1 MIFSKSR
8 PVKIVLVGTGG
19 TGGYIVP
26 QLYRLLY
33 ALDRPIR
40 VILCD
45 GDLVEEKN
53 LGRQNFIEADLGK
66 NKAMVLAERYSNAF
80 GIETSYIPQ
89 YVEDEEMLEELL
101 EPLQYPQNRYV
112 TNRNGE
118 AVQEVIS
125 EIVILIGAVDNN
137 RSRQV
142 FHNVFQRAKEL
153 IYIDS
158 GNSKA
163 SGQVICGVRRSGK
176 TFYQP
181 VASLYPE
188 VLEQTDKFPTELS
201 CAEASISA
209 PQTIAANLAAATIVT
224 IHIYNILAEGNNHSV
239 GKSVFSTKSVNIQ
252 SFKKNVK
259 RRKSQATL
267 FFSRNSCTIACCNLN
282 QWCQA
287 TIPAQG
293 DEFSLTLYDTQR
305 LLDAC
310 AYFSGELHLEY
321 ETAEKKP
328 HNCDIPYNQ
337 ARFSCG
343 GREIHQLVF
352 DSDLYPLP
360 KEFQPEQVYQINAG
374 TVFGLFTQVRHA
386 VSSDTNR
393 PWSCCVQF
401 TDHRMY
407 ALDGYRLSVR
417 AIPDF
422 EAAKPFQIP
431 EEAMELLSVF
441 ADEDCT
447 LSIGREWL
455 SVQNDSKR
463 LITRVPP
470 LGGLKLDSTIP
481 TIFTEE
487 RWIDVEGTRNDLK
500 YLLKMENKKLR
511 APLRLGDGWLSVRG
525 NSGLYRA
532 ELRMERP
539 PAIVIGYDPRYLLD
553 AFDAF
558 AKRGIKTARMS
569 FTSPVGPTVLTADN
583 GFTELILPVRLK
595 PEEATTYIP
604 PRKQAA

>member
-112 TNRNGE
+112 TNQNGE
-118 AVQEVIS
+118 AVRKVIS

-142 FHNVFQRAKEL
+142 FHSVFQRAKEL

-181 VASLYPE
+181 GAMLEPNNNAIAIAVSL
-188 VLEQTDKFPTELS
+188 D

-209 PQTIAANLAAATIVT
+209 PQTIAANLAAATVVT

-259 RRKSQATL
+259 RRK
-267 FFSRNSCTIACCNLN
+267 
-282 QWCQA
+282 
-287 TIPAQG
+287 
-293 DEFSLTLYDTQR
+293 
-305 LLDAC
+305 
-310 AYFSGELHLEY
+310 
-321 ETAEKKP
+321 
-328 HNCDIPYNQ
+328 
-337 ARFSCG
+337 
-343 GREIHQLVF
+343 
-352 DSDLYPLP
+352 
-360 KEFQPEQVYQINAG
+360 
-374 TVFGLFTQVRHA
+374 
-386 VSSDTNR
+386 
-393 PWSCCVQF
+393 
-401 TDHRMY
+401 
-407 ALDGYRLSVR
+407 
-417 AIPDF
+417 
-422 EAAKPFQIP
+422 AA
-431 EEAMELLSVF
+431 
-441 ADEDCT
+441 
-447 LSIGREWL
+447 
-455 SVQNDSKR
+455 
-463 LITRVPP
+463 
-470 LGGLKLDSTIP
+470 
-481 TIFTEE
+481 
-487 RWIDVEGTRNDLK
+487 
-500 YLLKMENKKLR
+500 
-511 APLRLGDGWLSVRG
+511 
-525 NSGLYRA
+525 
-532 ELRMERP
+532 
-539 PAIVIGYDPRYLLD
+539 
-553 AFDAF
+553 
-558 AKRGIKTARMS
+558 
-569 FTSPVGPTVLTADN
+569 
-583 GFTELILPVRLK
+583 
-595 PEEATTYIP
+595 
-604 PRKQAA
+604 

>member
-33 ALDRPIR
+33 ALDRPIW

-80 GIETSYIPQ
+80 GIATSYMP
-89 YVEDEEMLEELL
+89 EELL

-112 TNRNGE
+112 TNQNGE
-118 AVQEVIS
+118 AVRKVIS

-142 FHNVFQRAKEL
+142 FHSVFQRAKEL

-209 PQTIAANLAAATIVT
+209 PQTIAANLAAATVVT

-259 RRKSQATL
+259 RRK
-267 FFSRNSCTIACCNLN
+267 
-282 QWCQA
+282 
-287 TIPAQG
+287 
-293 DEFSLTLYDTQR
+293 
-305 LLDAC
+305 
-310 AYFSGELHLEY
+310 
-321 ETAEKKP
+321 
-328 HNCDIPYNQ
+328 
-337 ARFSCG
+337 
-343 GREIHQLVF
+343 
-352 DSDLYPLP
+352 
-360 KEFQPEQVYQINAG
+360 
-374 TVFGLFTQVRHA
+374 
-386 VSSDTNR
+386 
-393 PWSCCVQF
+393 
-401 TDHRMY
+401 
-407 ALDGYRLSVR
+407 
-417 AIPDF
+417 
-422 EAAKPFQIP
+422 AA
-431 EEAMELLSVF
+431 
-441 ADEDCT
+441 
-447 LSIGREWL
+447 
-455 SVQNDSKR
+455 
-463 LITRVPP
+463 
-470 LGGLKLDSTIP
+470 
-481 TIFTEE
+481 
-487 RWIDVEGTRNDLK
+487 
-500 YLLKMENKKLR
+500 
-511 APLRLGDGWLSVRG
+511 
-525 NSGLYRA
+525 
-532 ELRMERP
+532 
-539 PAIVIGYDPRYLLD
+539 
-553 AFDAF
+553 
-558 AKRGIKTARMS
+558 
-569 FTSPVGPTVLTADN
+569 
-583 GFTELILPVRLK
+583 
-595 PEEATTYIP
+595 
-604 PRKQAA
+604 

>member
-112 TNRNGE
+112 TNQNGE
-118 AVQEVIS
+118 AVREVIS

-142 FHNVFQRAKEL
+142 FHSVFQRAKEL

-209 PQTIAANLAAATIVT
+209 PQTMRVPVSYRRTESVSIGGKVLVQDRYASGYLDASGTFRLTSYCMCRRLAPLAAPDV
-224 IHIYNILAEGNNHSV
+224 
-239 GKSVFSTKSVNIQ
+239 
-252 SFKKNVK
+252 
-259 RRKSQATL
+259 SQANRTEKHMI
-267 FFSRNSCTIACCNLN
+267 T
-282 QWCQA
+282 
-287 TIPAQG
+287 
-293 DEFSLTLYDTQR
+293 
-305 LLDAC
+305 DA
-310 AYFSGELHLEY
+310 A
-321 ETAEKKP
+321 
-328 HNCDIPYNQ
+328 
-337 ARFSCG
+337 
-343 GREIHQLVF
+343 
-352 DSDLYPLP
+352 
-360 KEFQPEQVYQINAG
+360 
-374 TVFGLFTQVRHA
+374 
-386 VSSDTNR
+386 
-393 PWSCCVQF
+393 
-401 TDHRMY
+401 
-407 ALDGYRLSVR
+407 
-417 AIPDF
+417 
-422 EAAKPFQIP
+422 
-431 EEAMELLSVF
+431 
-441 ADEDCT
+441 
-447 LSIGREWL
+447 
-455 SVQNDSKR
+455 
-463 LITRVPP
+463 
-470 LGGLKLDSTIP
+470 
-481 TIFTEE
+481 
-487 RWIDVEGTRNDLK
+487 
-500 YLLKMENKKLR
+500 
-511 APLRLGDGWLSVRG
+511 
-525 NSGLYRA
+525 
-532 ELRMERP
+532 
-539 PAIVIGYDPRYLLD
+539 
-553 AFDAF
+553 
-558 AKRGIKTARMS
+558 
-569 FTSPVGPTVLTADN
+569 
-583 GFTELILPVRLK
+583 
-595 PEEATTYIP
+595 
-604 PRKQAA
+604 

>member
-112 TNRNGE
+112 TNQNGE
-118 AVQEVIS
+118 AVREVIS

-142 FHNVFQRAKEL
+142 FHSVFQRAKEL

-209 PQTIAANLAAATIVT
+209 PQTIAANLAAATVVT
-224 IHIYNILAEGNNHSV
+224 IHIYNILAEGNIWSGASFFRIRRSICWTHAAELGTRCCAWPSDMTAGATV
-239 GKSVFSTKSVNIQ
+239 SSWMRKGPDWPSKSCSGLPMGIFSAPMWETDHFMQ
-252 SFKKNVK
+252 Y
-259 RRKSQATL
+259 
-267 FFSRNSCTIACCNLN
+267 
-282 QWCQA
+282 
-287 TIPAQG
+287 
-293 DEFSLTLYDTQR
+293 SLTRHISQ
-305 LLDAC
+305 
-310 AYFSGELHLEY
+310 SHL
-321 ETAEKKP
+321 A
-328 HNCDIPYNQ
+328 
-337 ARFSCG
+337 
-343 GREIHQLVF
+343 
-352 DSDLYPLP
+352 
-360 KEFQPEQVYQINAG
+360 AG
-374 TVFGLFTQVRHA
+374 
-386 VSSDTNR
+386 
-393 PWSCCVQF
+393 
-401 TDHRMY
+401 
-407 ALDGYRLSVR
+407 
-417 AIPDF
+417 
-422 EAAKPFQIP
+422 
-431 EEAMELLSVF
+431 
-441 ADEDCT
+441 
-447 LSIGREWL
+447 
-455 SVQNDSKR
+455 
-463 LITRVPP
+463 
-470 LGGLKLDSTIP
+470 
-481 TIFTEE
+481 
-487 RWIDVEGTRNDLK
+487 
-500 YLLKMENKKLR
+500 
-511 APLRLGDGWLSVRG
+511 
-525 NSGLYRA
+525 
-532 ELRMERP
+532 
-539 PAIVIGYDPRYLLD
+539 
-553 AFDAF
+553 
-558 AKRGIKTARMS
+558 
-569 FTSPVGPTVLTADN
+569 
-583 GFTELILPVRLK
+583 
-595 PEEATTYIP
+595 
-604 PRKQAA
+604 

>member
-112 TNRNGE
+112 TNQNGE
-118 AVQEVIS
+118 AVRKVIS

-142 FHNVFQRAKEL
+142 FHSVFQRAKEL

-209 PQTIAANLAAATIVT
+209 PQTIWSIPDTMTPFMGRRNPQSRTIRRKRERKRALKPQSRTRGRAAA
-224 IHIYNILAEGNNHSV
+224 HPLEILLPNGGVKPLALAMGSV
-239 GKSVFSTKSVNIQ
+239 KQISW
-252 SFKKNVK
+252 
-259 RRKSQATL
+259 
-267 FFSRNSCTIACCNLN
+267 RN
-282 QWCQA
+282 
-287 TIPAQG
+287 
-293 DEFSLTLYDTQR
+293 
-305 LLDAC
+305 
-310 AYFSGELHLEY
+310 
-321 ETAEKKP
+321 
-328 HNCDIPYNQ
+328 
-337 ARFSCG
+337 
-343 GREIHQLVF
+343 
-352 DSDLYPLP
+352 
-360 KEFQPEQVYQINAG
+360 G
-374 TVFGLFTQVRHA
+374 T
-386 VSSDTNR
+386 
-393 PWSCCVQF
+393 
-401 TDHRMY
+401 
-407 ALDGYRLSVR
+407 
-417 AIPDF
+417 
-422 EAAKPFQIP
+422 
-431 EEAMELLSVF
+431 
-441 ADEDCT
+441 
-447 LSIGREWL
+447 
-455 SVQNDSKR
+455 
-463 LITRVPP
+463 
-470 LGGLKLDSTIP
+470 
-481 TIFTEE
+481 
-487 RWIDVEGTRNDLK
+487 
-500 YLLKMENKKLR
+500 
-511 APLRLGDGWLSVRG
+511 
-525 NSGLYRA
+525 
-532 ELRMERP
+532 
-539 PAIVIGYDPRYLLD
+539 
-553 AFDAF
+553 
-558 AKRGIKTARMS
+558 
-569 FTSPVGPTVLTADN
+569 
-583 GFTELILPVRLK
+583 
-595 PEEATTYIP
+595 
-604 PRKQAA
+604 

>member
-112 TNRNGE
+112 TNQNGE
-118 AVQEVIS
+118 AVRKVIS

-142 FHNVFQRAKEL
+142 FHSVFQRAKEL

-209 PQTIAANLAAATIVT
+209 PQTIAANLAAAPVVT

-259 RRKSQATL
+259 RRK
-267 FFSRNSCTIACCNLN
+267 
-282 QWCQA
+282 
-287 TIPAQG
+287 
-293 DEFSLTLYDTQR
+293 
-305 LLDAC
+305 
-310 AYFSGELHLEY
+310 
-321 ETAEKKP
+321 
-328 HNCDIPYNQ
+328 
-337 ARFSCG
+337 
-343 GREIHQLVF
+343 
-352 DSDLYPLP
+352 
-360 KEFQPEQVYQINAG
+360 
-374 TVFGLFTQVRHA
+374 
-386 VSSDTNR
+386 
-393 PWSCCVQF
+393 
-401 TDHRMY
+401 
-407 ALDGYRLSVR
+407 
-417 AIPDF
+417 
-422 EAAKPFQIP
+422 AA
-431 EEAMELLSVF
+431 
-441 ADEDCT
+441 
-447 LSIGREWL
+447 
-455 SVQNDSKR
+455 
-463 LITRVPP
+463 
-470 LGGLKLDSTIP
+470 
-481 TIFTEE
+481 
-487 RWIDVEGTRNDLK
+487 
-500 YLLKMENKKLR
+500 
-511 APLRLGDGWLSVRG
+511 
-525 NSGLYRA
+525 
-532 ELRMERP
+532 
-539 PAIVIGYDPRYLLD
+539 
-553 AFDAF
+553 
-558 AKRGIKTARMS
+558 
-569 FTSPVGPTVLTADN
+569 
-583 GFTELILPVRLK
+583 
-595 PEEATTYIP
+595 
-604 PRKQAA
+604 

>member
-176 TFYQP
+176 TFY
-181 VASLYPE
+181 
-188 VLEQTDKFPTELS
+188 
-201 CAEASISA
+201 
-209 PQTIAANLAAATIVT
+209 
-224 IHIYNILAEGNNHSV
+224 
-239 GKSVFSTKSVNIQ
+239 
-252 SFKKNVK
+252 
-259 RRKSQATL
+259 
-267 FFSRNSCTIACCNLN
+267 
-282 QWCQA
+282 
-287 TIPAQG
+287 
-293 DEFSLTLYDTQR
+293 
-305 LLDAC
+305 
-310 AYFSGELHLEY
+310 
-321 ETAEKKP
+321 
-328 HNCDIPYNQ
+328 
-337 ARFSCG
+337 
-343 GREIHQLVF
+343 
-352 DSDLYPLP
+352 
-360 KEFQPEQVYQINAG
+360 
-374 TVFGLFTQVRHA
+374 
-386 VSSDTNR
+386 
-393 PWSCCVQF
+393 
-401 TDHRMY
+401 
-407 ALDGYRLSVR
+407 
-417 AIPDF
+417 
-422 EAAKPFQIP
+422 
-431 EEAMELLSVF
+431 
-441 ADEDCT
+441 
-447 LSIGREWL
+447 
-455 SVQNDSKR
+455 
-463 LITRVPP
+463 
-470 LGGLKLDSTIP
+470 
-481 TIFTEE
+481 
-487 RWIDVEGTRNDLK
+487 
-500 YLLKMENKKLR
+500 
-511 APLRLGDGWLSVRG
+511 LGDGWLSIRG

-595 PEEATTYIP
+595 PEEAAACIP